1 MTKNIQFLSFLI
13 SCFLLVNF
21 FSFSQS
27 FPSSELYHR
36 LLRLQETKRILYVA
50 AHPDDE
56 NTRLIAYLVN
66 GASSEVAYLSL
77 TRGDGGQ
84 NLIGKELGIGL
95 GQIRTQELLKA
106 RETDGGRQYFT
117 RAMDF
122 GYSKNPDE
130 TLQNWDK
137 EKVLSDVVWVIRK
150 FQPDIIITRFNTI
163 PGVTHGH
170 HTTSAILAGEAFDL
184 AGDPKAFPDQLNYGL
199 SPWQPKRIFWNS
211 YNFGGEFKEDSNEV
225 YDVFET
231 GEFNPLLGETY
242 SQIAADSRTMHKS
255 QGFGATAGIGE
266 AMDHIQFIK
275 GEPFENSAF
284 DGVKDRWEQ
293 IEGGKSISEAIAKV
307 IQDFDFQNTSKNVP
321 SLLKIKSQLNSL
333 KNPPFWIEE
342 KKSNLDQ
349 LIFNALGL
357 EFEFNARTELG
368 YANQEIS
375 SVLVFNNPSEIAANN
390 ISLKLGEKVFESNSG
405 FVSGNNPLEMPIS
418 ITIPEDIAIS
428 QPYWLEKPRDGAL
441 YTVRNREDIGKPFND
456 KKFGGTL
463 SFSID
468 EQKFEVSLP
477 LMYKFN
483 DQVDGEI
490 KQPFTIVP
498 EVDLTLSK
506 ETVFLIPGSDPKLK
520 VTVHFKNQ
528 FIDGGLDFINLPA
541 DQYKI
546 LTITDNAFLKER
558 VYEVE
563 FVPNGNG
570 LKEITARY
578 VTSQGK
584 TFDQI
589 TNRILYKH
597 IPNLT
602 YFQPATIRLIQEDW
616 KVSGAKVGYIPGAG
630 DDIPGVL
637 TSLGYQVEEIGEAD
651 YSVEKLSQY
660 KAIVVGIRA
669 YNTNE
674 TLASNQQVLMGYVR
688 SGGNVVVQY
697 NTSSPLL
704 TNQLG
709 PYPFTLSR
717 TRVAV
722 EGAPITADWGS
733 PILTIPNKVEE
744 SDFEGWVQ
752 ERGLYFVGQMDE
764 KYQTPFTMNDPEE
777 DPSNGALIY
786 AKYGEGTYTYTG
798 ISFFRQLP
806 AGVPGAIKLFINLI
820 EQ

>member
-1 MTKNIQFLSFLI
+1 M
-13 SCFLLVNF
+13 
-21 FSFSQS
+21 
-27 FPSSELYHR
+27 
-36 LLRLQETKRILYVA
+36 
-50 AHPDDE
+50 
-56 NTRLIAYLVN
+56 
-66 GASSEVAYLSL
+66 
-77 TRGDGGQ
+77 
-84 NLIGKELGIGL
+84 
-95 GQIRTQELLKA
+95 
-106 RETDGGRQYFT
+106 
-117 RAMDF
+117 
-122 GYSKNPDE
+122 
-130 TLQNWDK
+130 
-137 EKVLSDVVWVIRK
+137 
-150 FQPDIIITRFNTI
+150 
-163 PGVTHGH
+163 
-170 HTTSAILAGEAFDL
+170 
-184 AGDPKAFPDQLNYGL
+184 
-199 SPWQPKRIFWNS
+199 
-211 YNFGGEFKEDSNEV
+211 
-225 YDVFET
+225 
-231 GEFNPLLGETY
+231 
-242 SQIAADSRTMHKS
+242 
-255 QGFGATAGIGE
+255 
-266 AMDHIQFIK
+266 
-275 GEPFENSAF
+275 
-284 DGVKDRWEQ
+284 
-293 IEGGKSISEAIAKV
+293 
-307 IQDFDFQNTSKNVP
+307 
-321 SLLKIKSQLNSL
+321 
-333 KNPPFWIEE
+333 
-342 KKSNLDQ
+342 
-349 LIFNALGL
+349 
-357 EFEFNARTELG
+357 
-368 YANQEIS
+368 
-375 SVLVFNNPSEIAANN
+375 
-390 ISLKLGEKVFESNSG
+390 
-405 FVSGNNPLEMPIS
+405 
-418 ITIPEDIAIS
+418 
-428 QPYWLEKPRDGAL
+428 
-441 YTVRNREDIGKPFND
+441 IGKPFND
-456 KKFGGTL
+456 LKFGGDL
-463 SFSID
+463 SFKID
-468 EQKFEVSLP
+468 GQEFKTVIP
-477 LMYKFN
+477 LLFKYN

-651 YSVEKLSQY
+651 YSVEKLNQY

-688 SGGNVVVQY
+688 SGGNLVVQY

-709 PYPFTLSR
+709 PYPFVLSR

-722 EGAPITADWGS
+722 QEAPITSDWDS
-733 PILTIPNKVEE
+733 PILTTPNKIEE

-777 DPSNGALIY
+777 DPSKGALIY
-786 AKYGEGTYTYTG
+786 TKYGEGTYTYTG

>member
-1 MTKNIQFLSFLI
+1 MTKNIQFLSFLTVG
-13 SCFLLVNF
+13 LLFVNF
-21 FSFSQS
+21 FTFSQS
-27 FPSSELYHR
+27 LPSSELYHK
-36 LLRLQETKRILYVA
+36 LLRLKETKRILYVA

-184 AGDPKAFPDQLNYGL
+184 AGDPKAFPDQLKYVGT
-199 SPWQPKRIFWNS
+199 WQPKRIFWNS
-211 YNFGGEFKEDSNEV
+211 YNFGGEFKEDPNEL

-255 QGFGATAGIGE
+255 QGFGATAGIGK
-266 AMDHIQFIK
+266 AVDHIQFIK
-275 GEPFENSAF
+275 GEPFGNSAF
-284 DGVKDRWEQ
+284 EGVPNRWAEV
-293 IEGGKSISEAIAKV
+293 EGGKEIEARIQSLIEKFNFENPVINLKSLMQIRSELSA
-307 IQDFDFQNTSKNVP
+307 
-321 SLLKIKSQLNSL
+321 LNP
-333 KNPPFWIEE
+333 KPFWITE
-342 KKSNLDQ
+342 KIQQVDELVYQ
-349 LIFNALGL
+349 VLGL
-357 EFEFNARTELG
+357 EIEFVTKQELG
-368 YANQEIS
+368 YSGEQIKATL
-375 SVLVFNNPSEIAANN
+375 LVNNPSPVLLTD
-390 ISLKLGEKVFESNSG
+390 ISLQLYDTYYSASNKAAS
-405 FVSGNNPLEMPIS
+405 NNDPIQVPVEFQLDEATPL
-418 ITIPEDIAIS
+418 S
-428 QPYWLEKPRDGAL
+428 QPYWLVNPSEDAIYDVRDQ
-441 YTVRNREDIGKPFND
+441 TMIGKPFND
-456 KKFGGTL
+456 LEIGGEL
-463 SFSID
+463 NFKID
-468 EQKFEVSLP
+468 GQEFKTAIP
-477 LMYKFN
+477 LVFKYN

-506 ETVFLIPGSDPKLK
+506 ETVFLIPGSDSKLK

-546 LTITDNAFLKER
+546 LSVADNAFLKER

-563 FVPNGNG
+563 FIPNGNG

-602 YFQPATIRLIQEDW
+602 YFQPATIRLIQENW

-630 DDIPGVL
+630 DDVPGVL

-674 TLASNQQVLMGYVR
+674 TLASNQQILMGYVR
-688 SGGNVVVQY
+688 SGGNLVVQY

-709 PYPFTLSR
+709 PYPFSLSR

-722 EGAPITADWGS
+722 QEAPITLDWES
-733 PILTIPNKVEE
+733 SILTTPNKIEN

-764 KYQTPFTMNDPEE
+764 KYQTPFIMNDPDEE
-777 DPSNGALIY
+777 PSNGALIH